1 MVLEICVVIN
11 SFVAVAFYWN
21 NFYVLKLNSQISRIL
36 NDRNM
41 RLSDFGCDETR
52 LWNQVTLCRLSVS
65 LTPTNHKKK
74 KMKMK
79 TVRPHSRTF
88 RCGFLDP
95 SSLPLHLL
103 LKLHVDI
110 EHEFIQSA
118 QGYRFRRFGLRK
130 GILFK
135 RSYKSGVLWYKNL
148 KTWNR
153 RIKKALESIKSLI
166 KCNNMTLPRL
176 QIFFLFFFFLFFLKN
191 ARS

>member
-1 MVLEICVVIN
+1 
-11 SFVAVAFYWN
+11 
-21 NFYVLKLNSQISRIL
+21 
-36 NDRNM
+36 
-41 RLSDFGCDETR
+41 
-52 LWNQVTLCRLSVS
+52 
-65 LTPTNHKKK
+65 
-74 KMKMK
+74 MK

-191 ARS
+191 ARSEKQGSAGFSKSCQSNRHSLKIIYLRKVTFA